1 MSLTPEQV
9 RKVATLARL
18 RVDEGDIDDYASE
31 LSGILDMVTA
41 LEAADTD
48 DITPM
53 AHPLDLAARLRPD
66 EVRETDEREA
76 FQRIAPAVAD
86 GVYLVPKVIE

>member
-18 RVDEGDIDDYASE
+18 QLDDDQVDAYARE
-31 LSGILDMVTA
+31 LSNILDLVES
-41 LEAADTD
+41 LEAADTASV
-48 DITPM
+48 TPM
-53 AHPLDLAARLRPD
+53 AHPLDLTARLRD
-66 EVRETDEREA
+66 DVVTEGDEREA
-76 FQRIAPAVAD
+76 FQAIAPAVED

>member
-18 RVDEGDIDDYASE
+18 QVDDDQVDAYARE
-31 LSGILDMVTA
+31 LSNILDLVET
-41 LEAADTD
+41 LEAADTASVE
-48 DITPM
+48 PM
-53 AHPLDLAARLRPD
+53 AHPLDLTARLRD
-66 EVRETDEREA
+66 DAVTEGDEREV
-76 FQRIAPAVAD
+76 FQAIAPAVES

>member
-1 MSLTPEQV
+1 MSLTPDQV

-18 RVDEGDIDDYASE
+18 KVDDGHINDYASE
-31 LSGILDMVTA
+31 LSGILDMVA
-41 LEAADTD
+41 VLEAAQTD

-66 EVRETDEREA
+66 EVRETDAREA
-76 FQRIAPAVAD
+76 FQQIAPAVAD